1 MRQMIRTSAVVAG
14 LTIAAPAVAPAFAQQ
29 GGVTSGPSSGTPTTL
44 GTGGESA
51 TPHQQD
57 SLKNKG
63 GPAVQNEKKGQAGGT
78 QASIKPGAPDQ
89 ESGTSNRAPKPQ

>member
-1 MRQMIRTSAVVAG
+1 MRHIVRTAAVVAS
-14 LTIAAPAVAPAFAQQ
+14 LALAVPAAAQQ
-29 GGVTSGPSSGTPTTL
+29 SGVTSGPSSGTPTTL
-44 GTGGESA
+44 GTGGEAA

-78 QASIKPGAPDQ
+78 QASVKPGVPDQ
-89 ESGTSNRAPKPQ
+89 ESGTSDRAPKSQ